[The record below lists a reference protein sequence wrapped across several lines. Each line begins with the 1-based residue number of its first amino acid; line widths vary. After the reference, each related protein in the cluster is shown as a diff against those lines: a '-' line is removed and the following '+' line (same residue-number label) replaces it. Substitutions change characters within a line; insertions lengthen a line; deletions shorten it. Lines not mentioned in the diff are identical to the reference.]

1 MNLPDWLKNLLIA
14 LVVIALLIG
23 LWAIV
28 KFIVALLFWV
38 ALGVLVLGGLYLLAK
53 KLNLL

>member
-28 KFIVALLFWV
+28 KFIVALLFWL
-38 ALGVLVLGGLYLLAK
+38 ALGALVLGGLYLLARK
-53 KLNLL
+53 TGLL

>member
-14 LVVIALLIG
+14 VVVIALLIG
-23 LWAIV
+23 LWSIV
-28 KFIVALLFWV
+28 KFVVSLLFWL
-38 ALGVLVLGGLYLLAK
+38 ALGLLVVGGLYLFAK